1 MANDP
6 TVQWSLANPF
16 GISINEESDG
26 WHSGHVNDVLDLAN
40 GSLLAGTQSGGVWL
54 INTNGTTMPL
64 SDSWAVPDIN
74 CLAQGPDDEH
84 HVFAGCNNGIIR
96 ETDLGE
102 AVPLLAWREIT
113 NPLPPGAGDVKRIL
127 IIRNLRTI
135 IAACTKGMYWATIP
149 PTNRKRGCLIPF
161 GKPPARPL
169 YNWQRARMDSASDNQ
184 GFWDATIA
192 STKGSVNRSSLEDRS
207 FITIV
212 AGSHMSGGLFVGQ
225 WNTAGIL
232 VMSPSKIHNEDGTDA
247 TGLFTLMGSCS
258 VDSAESSANFVYAAC
273 SWSTKTGLLFRV
285 LRSIDG
291 GQSWGICA
299 GVLKNGDGDLSVA
312 AGEQGRDWNNCI
324 AVSPNL
330 ANLVAFGWGAVFI
343 SPDSGTTWTQAID
356 DRHLHADIH
365 SLRFSPLGS
374 VWAKDL
380 YVGSDGGVA
389 RIDMDLALKNSTDC
403 CQSNYNRFLP
413 TLQCYSTLIRQFW
426 GTITASNNIPHLV
439 ATGSQDNSN
448 LCSTVSPGTQT
459 PWINM
464 EGGDGGWTGFVN
476 GNVLL
481 HNIMGE
487 TVTCTL
493 FDATGTKAKD
503 GSITINQPADNPTE
517 MKGPVAEV
525 VKKPE
530 FRNELGQLL
539 VALASPNNNQVFALF
554 TDDEPGVAYHW
565 GFIGSVPQGEA
576 VSALASFNGST
587 IHIGAAGKMYAMD
600 VKTGKTKNLPIDIHK
615 TDPDSKLVPGSINR
629 IVHFSEVDAFAIMNS
644 STETIE
650 VFNPYTGNKPVV
662 LTSSYILR
670 LVENGS
676 KWIATP
682 GYGLPNEAMYGLESV
697 QLPNSRFPRALFVTT
712 DSNVYIS
719 REDSTTWQSA
729 SQNLPATPHC
739 GDVRFVSFAGSPDA
753 WLYLGTFGRSMWGAK
768 LR

>member
-1 MANDP
+1 MANDS
-6 TVQWSLANPF
+6 TVQWFLANPF

-26 WHSGHVNDVLDLAN
+26 WNSGHVNDVLDLAN

-54 INTNGTTMPL
+54 INNNGTTLPL
-64 SDSWAVPDIN
+64 SDSWIVPDIN

-113 NPLPPGAGDVKRIL
+113 NPLPPGVGDVKRIL
-127 IIRNLRTI
+127 IIRRLRYI
-135 IAACTKGMYWATIP
+135 IAACTKGLYWATIP
-149 PTNRKRGCLIPF
+149 PTNQKRGCLMPF
-161 GKPPARPL
+161 SKPPARSL
-169 YNWQRARMDSASDNQ
+169 YNWQRARMDSASNDQ
-184 GFWDATIA
+184 GFWDATVA
-192 STKGSVNRSSLEDRS
+192 ATKENLNRSNLEDRS
-207 FITIV
+207 SITIV
-212 AGSHMSGGLFVGQ
+212 AGSYLSGGLFTGQ

-232 VMSPSKIHNEDGTDA
+232 VMSPSKIHNDDGTDA
-247 TGLFTLMGSCS
+247 TGLLSLMGSCS
-258 VDSAESSANFVYAAC
+258 VDSAESSPNFVYAAC
-273 SWSTKTGLLFRV
+273 SWFTIGGLLFRV
-285 LRSIDG
+285 LRSTDG
-291 GQSWGICA
+291 GQSWGICE
-299 GVLKNGDGDLSVA
+299 GSVDSDLSRA

-324 AVSPNL
+324 AVSPNI

-343 SPDSGTTWTQAID
+343 SQDSGAHWVQAID

-389 RIDMDLALKNSTDC
+389 RIDLDLFLKKSTDS

-426 GTITASNNIPHLV
+426 GTLTASNTIPHLV

-448 LCSTVSPGTQT
+448 LCSMASPVTPT

-464 EGGDGGWTGFVN
+464 DGGDGGWTGFVN

-481 HNIMGE
+481 HNVMGE
-487 TVTCTL
+487 PVTCTL
-493 FDATGTKAKD
+493 FDPSGIRAKD
-503 GSITINQPADNPTE
+503 GSITINQPPDNPTE

-530 FRNELGQLL
+530 FRNELGGLL
-539 VALASPNNNQVFALF
+539 VALASPRTNQVFALF
-554 TDDEPGVAYHW
+554 TDDEPSVAYHW
-565 GFIGSVPQGEA
+565 GFIGTIPQGEE

-587 IHIGAAGKMYAMD
+587 IHIGAAGKMYIMD
-600 VKTGKTKNLPIDIHK
+600 VKTGKTKNLPIEIPK
-615 TDPDSKLVPGSINR
+615 KAPDSKLVPGSINR
-629 IVHFSEVDAFAIMNS
+629 IVHFSEVDAFAIMNGA
-644 STETIE
+644 TETIK
-650 VFNPYTGNKPVV
+650 VFNPYNGNKSVV
-662 LTSSYILR
+662 ITSSYILR

-676 KWIATP
+676 KWIVTP
-682 GYGLPNEAMYGLESV
+682 GYGLPNEFMYGLESV

-719 REDSTTWQSA
+719 REDSTTWQPA
-729 SQNLPATPHC
+729 SQNLPVTPHC
-739 GDVRFVSFAGSPDA
+739 GDVRFVSFAGSPEA
-753 WLYLGTFGRSMWGAK
+753 WLYLGTFGRSVWGAK

>member
-1 MANDP
+1 MENDP

-16 GISINEESDG
+16 GISIDEASDG

-40 GSLLAGTQSGGVWL
+40 GSLLAATQSGGVWL
-54 INTNGTTMPL
+54 INTNGTTLPL
-64 SDSWAVPDIN
+64 SDSWVVPDIN
-74 CLAQGPDDEH
+74 CLAQGPDDDH
-84 HVFAGCNNGIIR
+84 HVFAGCNKGIIR

-102 AVPLLAWREIT
+102 AVPLLSWREIS
-113 NPLPPGAGDVKRIL
+113 NPLPPEAGDVKRIL
-127 IIRNLRTI
+127 IIKRLRYI
-135 IAACTKGMYWATIP
+135 IAACTKGLYWATIP
-149 PTNRKRGCLIPF
+149 PTNLKRGCLMPF
-161 GKPPARPL
+161 SKPQVRPL
-169 YNWQRARMDSASDNQ
+169 YNWQKARMDGASNDQ
-184 GFWDATIA
+184 GFWDAA
-192 STKGSVNRSSLEDRS
+192 VANTKGNINRSNLEDRS
-207 FITIV
+207 QITIV
-212 AGSHMSGGLFVGQ
+212 AGSYLKGGLFVGQ

-232 VMSPSKIHNEDGTDA
+232 VMSPSKIHNDDGTDA
-247 TGLFTLMGSCS
+247 TGLFALMGSCS
-258 VDSAESSANFVYAAC
+258 VDSAESSPNFVYAAC
-273 SWSTKTGLLFRV
+273 SWFTKGGLLFRL
-285 LRSIDG
+285 LRSTDG
-291 GQSWGICA
+291 GYSWGICA
-299 GVLKNGDGDLSVA
+299 GVLSNSDSDLSTA

-330 ANLVAFGWGAVFI
+330 ANLVAFGWGPVFV
-343 SPDSGTTWTQAID
+343 SPDSGATWQQAID
-356 DRHLHADIH
+356 DRHLHSDVH

-374 VWAKDL
+374 DWAKDL

-389 RIDMDLALKNSTDC
+389 RIDMDLFLKKSTDC

-426 GTITASNNIPHLV
+426 GTITASNAVPYLV

-448 LCSTVSPGTQT
+448 LCSVASPVAPT

-487 TVTCTL
+487 APTCTL
-493 FDATGTKAKD
+493 FNSTGIRDKD
-503 GSITINQPADNPTE
+503 GSIIINQPADNPTE

-525 VKKPE
+525 VKQPE
-530 FRNELGQLL
+530 FRNELGGLL

-554 TDDEPGVAYHW
+554 TDDEQNVAYHW
-565 GFIGSVPQGEA
+565 GFIGTIPQGEA

-600 VKTGKTKNLPIDIHK
+600 VKTGKTKNLPIDIPK
-615 TDPDSKLVPGSINR
+615 TDPDSKLAPGSINR
-629 IVHFSEVDAFAIMNS
+629 IVHFSEVDAFAIMNG

-650 VFNPYTGNKPVV
+650 VFNPFTHNKSVV
-662 LTSSYILR
+662 LTSSFILR

-676 KWIATP
+676 KWIVTP
-682 GYGLPNEAMYGLESV
+682 GYGLPKEYMYGLESV

-712 DSNVYIS
+712 DRNVYIS
-719 REDSTTWQSA
+719 REDSTTWQLA
-729 SQNLPATPHC
+729 SQNLPVTPHC
-739 GDVRFVSFAGSPDA
+739 GDVRFVSFAGSSEA